1 MASEGKPKVFAIVDH
16 DESIRNALLGLPGL
30 SARVRSVEEFE
41 SSREPENTGCL
52 IVIPEPLI
60 AGPSDICP
68 ASEELP

>member
-41 SSREPENTGCL
+41 SSREPENTCL
-52 IVIPEPLI
+52 
-60 AGPSDICP
+60 SDRRYRNR
-68 ASEELP
+68 